1 MNTEDQELDVAVEA
15 IGEEADIESLYEKYK
30 KESAKTTEAKHKKE
44 YKKKKEDIEVDVDQH
59 DEMDDELEELARL
72 GKDSWDQV
80 EQELTKN
87 HGWFTHKE
95 DGVHHGQVNDK
106 NVEIEYNSRSNEVSY
121 KITKRGRF
129 VDSGTFDA
137 KRMSASEIHSEIS
150 DIVKSLQESKKEPI
164 EEPEADEQPAA
175 EPVPTPTTKAGM
187 INAMYKELNS
197 MKKDD
202 VEKAYHGL
210 MGGEI
215 EQDLEQ
221 KPQVDMEEA
230 FEKLFEQS
238 DIDENFKQEIE
249 TLFESKVNERVE
261 ERVEEISKNFESAIA
276 ETEEQLTENLDKYLD
291 FVVENWMEENKVAVE
306 NTIRTEIA
314 ENFMEELK
322 GLFENH
328 YIDVP
333 ESKLDLVEE
342 LTNKIESLEEELNE
356 SIEQSISLKESLAN
370 SEREYILSEQLE
382 NLSRIDADK
391 VRKLAQRVVFEDK
404 ESFVQ
409 EIETIKNFL
418 NEQHVVTKS
427 NNDDIETLEENAD
440 TLYQTNPKM
449 QKYLDSITKSV

>member
-44 YKKKKEDIEVDVDQH
+44 YKKKKEDIEVDVDHH
-59 DEMDDELEELARL
+59 DEMGDEL
-72 GKDSWDQV
+72 D
-80 EQELTKN
+80 
-87 HGWFTHKE
+87 
-95 DGVHHGQVNDK
+95 
-106 NVEIEYNSRSNEVSY
+106 
-121 KITKRGRF
+121 
-129 VDSGTFDA
+129 
-137 KRMSASEIHSEIS
+137 
-150 DIVKSLQESKKEPI
+150 ESKIDTKTIAAAMRKNSQLKAFADRIEKVRGELSKSEFDELIPDYIEGKIVYSLWDSIKETNSLEESEKEPI

-175 EPVPTPTTKAGM
+175 EPVPTTKAGM

-210 MGGEI
+210 MGGEV
-215 EQDLEQ
+215 EKDMEQ

-291 FVVENWMEENKVAVE
+291 FVIENWMEENKVAVE